1 MAQVDLAAPQSR
13 RAARGGLAILICAA
27 FSGITS
33 FAITALVT
41 RISSPQDAGIYCAAL
56 SILLITV
63 ALAQI
68 GTPVGYV
75 YFLARYRGLKE
86 THKLRSVVSAGALP
100 VLSVTTALIVI
111 ALVFHERLGH
121 LLFGESV
128 AEAGRIVVI
137 IAGAV
142 LIAIVAEG
150 SLAATRGFGV
160 MKPTVVVD
168 KFLNPTVQ
176 LLALILLATL
186 GWTGSEELVLTR
198 VAGFAIAGLI
208 AFPWLLKRLSRFP
221 VPADSPKN
229 AWLPTQGTF

>member
-1 MAQVDLAAPQSR
+1 DLGSAHLALPILTRAFQAGTGARGACSGPRPKSGQFPCGQVLSARHYCSEGGRAMAQVDLEAAQTR
-13 RAARGGLAILICAA
+13 RAARGGLANLIGAA
-27 FSGITS
+27 YSGIAS
-33 FAITALVT
+33 FVITAVVT
-41 RISSPQDAGIYCAAL
+41 RISSTEDAGIYFAAL

-160 MKPTVVVD
+160 
-168 KFLNPTVQ
+168 
-176 LLALILLATL
+176 
-186 GWTGSEELVLTR
+186 
-198 VAGFAIAGLI
+198 
-208 AFPWLLKRLSRFP
+208 
-221 VPADSPKN
+221 
-229 AWLPTQGTF
+229 